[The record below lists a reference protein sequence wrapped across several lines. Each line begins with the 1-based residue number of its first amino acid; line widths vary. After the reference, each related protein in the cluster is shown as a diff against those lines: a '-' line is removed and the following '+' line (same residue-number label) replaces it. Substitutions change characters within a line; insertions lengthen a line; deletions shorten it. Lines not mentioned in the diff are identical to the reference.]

1 MTTCA
6 IRPWRQRG
14 ALEELDGRGRATLRI
29 ASRPGPEHE
38 NPYFRL
44 MYGAL
49 DRVGIRHAGAFC
61 VDDAWLLAHARDL
74 DALHLHWPEWLWR
87 PNGRSS
93 VRVIVGLARY
103 LALARRLGLLRI
115 WTVHNLVPHE
125 PQWPDRAGLWL
136 IARQIDLFVCH
147 SARTEQLVR
156 RRLRPRSSART
167 IVMPL
172 GNYDGAIADPDD
184 VGVRSAF
191 GLPTDRPLIG
201 LVGQLRRYK
210 GIETALEAMA
220 HVGRRPHLIIAGRP
234 VGDVASLLER
244 ARAMGSSVTVIDRT
258 LSEQELANLFSIL
271 DVAWLPYT
279 RITGSAALLFALTAG
294 VPAVASDLE
303 FFREVLSGTP
313 SAGRLTPAGDGAALA
328 QATTEL
334 LAIPRDERRKA
345 ARSVAERYPWSSCV
359 RPLAEAIRDALA
371 KHKVL
376 TPEFA

>member
-1 MTTCA
+1 M
-6 IRPWRQRG
+6 PERG
-14 ALEELDGRGRATLRI
+14 ALPELEDSRRTTLRI

-49 DRVGIRHAGAFC
+49 DRIGIRHAGAFC
-61 VDDAWLLAHARDL
+61 VNDAWLVAHAREL

-93 VRVIVGLARY
+93 VHVIVGLARY

-125 PQWPDRAGLWL
+125 AQWPDRAGLWL

-147 SARTEQLVR
+147 SPHTERLVH
-156 RRLRPRSSART
+156 RRLRPRASART

-172 GNYDGAIADPDD
+172 GNYDGAIPRPED
-184 VGVRSAF
+184 VDLRSAF
-191 GLPTDRPLIG
+191 GLPADRPLIG
-201 LVGQLRRYK
+201 LVGQLRGYK

-220 HVGRRPHLIIAGRP
+220 HVGRRLHLVIAGRP
-234 VGDVASLLER
+234 VGDVGLLLEH
-244 ARAMGSSVTVIDRT
+244 ARAMRSSVTVIDRT

-271 DVAWLPYT
+271 DVVWLPYT
-279 RITGSAALLFALTAG
+279 RITGSGALLFSLTAG
-294 VPAVASDLE
+294 VPAVASDLP
-303 FFREVLSGTP
+303 FFREVLAGTP
-313 SAGRLTPAGDGAALA
+313 AAGRLTPAGDSAALA

-334 LAIPRDERRKA
+334 LAIPRDERRRA
-345 ARSVAERYPWSSCV
+345 ARSVADRYPWSSCV
-359 RPLAEAIRDALA
+359 RPMAGAIRDALGRRKA
-371 KHKVL
+371 L